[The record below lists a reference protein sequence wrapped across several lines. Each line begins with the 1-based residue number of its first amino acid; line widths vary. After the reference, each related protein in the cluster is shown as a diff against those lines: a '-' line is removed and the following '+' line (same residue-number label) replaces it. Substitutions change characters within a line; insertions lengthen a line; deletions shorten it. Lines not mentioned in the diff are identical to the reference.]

1 MRFGYGLITCQRY
14 PGDPASDVDRYAEA
28 LEIAVEA
35 ERLGFDSVW
44 TSEHHFA
51 DDAYMPSLLPVSA
64 AIAARTERVEIGTGL
79 VLAPLYPPLRLAE
92 DAATVDL
99 LSRGR
104 FVLGLGLGWLDWEF
118 EALGSSLATR
128 GADLEAAITACKQG
142 WSDGLVEAQGV
153 SITPKPARPGGPPI
167 WIGAHVEP
175 AVRRAARM
183 ADGWIAGEPTEE
195 DFSQGVA
202 WVHDELAGGGR
213 DEQAFEIAGYWP
225 VFVSA
230 DGADAAWERVKPYLH
245 YMEWKYGDAEGAK
258 GRLGDLPLPPPL
270 DAAGEAEMR
279 DAIICGSPAEVTEKI
294 GRLKE
299 IAGERF
305 TFIGR
310 HYFPGMD
317 RSQMRDA
324 TALFS
329 NEVIPAL
336 R

>member
-14 PGDPASDVDRYAEA
+14 PGDPATDADLYTEA
-28 LEIAVEA
+28 LEIAVDA

-118 EALGSSLATR
+118 EALGASLATR
-128 GADLEAAITACKQG
+128 GTDLEAAITACKQG
-142 WSDGLVEAQGV
+142 WSDGLVEAHGV
-153 SITPKPARPGGPPI
+153 SVTPKPARPGGPPI
-167 WIGAHVEP
+167 WIGAHVES

-183 ADGWIAGEPTEE
+183 ADGWIAGEPPEE
-195 DFSQGVA
+195 DFSQRVA
-202 WVHDELAGGGR
+202 WIRDELAKQGR
-213 DEQAFEIAGYWP
+213 DQSAFEIAGYWP
-225 VFVSA
+225 VFVSP
-230 DGADAAWERVKPYLH
+230 DGADAAWEQVKAFLH
-245 YMEWKYGDAEGAK
+245 YMEWKYEDAERAK
-258 GRLGDLPLPPPL
+258 GRLGDLPTPPPL
-270 DAAGEAEMR
+270 DAAGEGELR
-279 DAIICGSPAEVTEKI
+279 DEIICGSPAEVTEKI

-299 IAGERF
+299 IAGPDF
-305 TFIGR
+305 TFIAR
-310 HYFPGMD
+310 LYFPGMD
-317 RSQMRDA
+317 RSLMRDA
-324 TALFS
+324 AALFAG
-329 NEVIPAL
+329 EVIPAL